1 MFKKQMT
8 LQQRFFLAETIDLLE
23 ELKKEPGFDVNIKGA
38 NGNTALFTAS
48 LGKTKWL
55 IANGC
60 DINFINKKNQNALF
74 KLKVKDFEKLKV
86 LIKNGINIEQ
96 EDIYGCNFLH
106 NLNNVIIDKLAN
118 TENEI
123 NISKLI
129 NKKAKS
135 EKETPLLYNHL
146 KKNIEDVKNLI
157 KLGANPNLRTYSG
170 ENALHIYCSNYEVFK
185 YLIENIKFKNLDKM
199 LNDGTYSRKPVADN
213 LLYILADLLRAATKE
228 DKEIEKEK
236 IYLLKKYYP
245 KETEKMLSDIFDN
258 YSSLDKHVIMELR
271 ELKALTEKEELMNS
285 LEGINNHSYK
295 HTKKRI

>member
-1 MFKKQMT
+1 MFKKQKT
-8 LQQRFFLAETIDLLE
+8 LQQRFFLAETVDVLE
-23 ELKKEPGFDVNIKGA
+23 KLKTEPGFDVNIKGA
-38 NGNTALFTAS
+38 SGNTALFTAN
-48 LGKTKWL
+48 LEKTKWL

-106 NLNNVIIDKLAN
+106 NLNNVVIDKLAN
-118 TENEI
+118 TENDI

-129 NKKAKS
+129 NKKTKS

-146 KKNIEDVKNLI
+146 KKNVEDVKNLI
-157 KLGANPNLRTYSG
+157 KLGSNPNLRTYSG
-170 ENALHIYCSNYEVFK
+170 ENALHIYCYNYEVFK
-185 YLIENIKFKNLDKM
+185 YLIENIKFKNLSKM
-199 LNDGTYSRKPVADN
+199 LNDGTYLRNPTADN
-213 LLYILADLLRAATKE
+213 LLYTLADLLRAATKE
-228 DKEIEKEK
+228 DKEVEKEK
-236 IYLLKKYYP
+236 IYLLKEYYP
-245 KETEKMLSDIFDN
+245 KETEKMLTDIFDN
-258 YSSLDKHVIMELR
+258 YSRLDKRVVTELM

-285 LEGINNHSYK
+285 LEGINNHSSK

>member
-1 MFKKQMT
+1 MLKKQMT

-23 ELKKEPGFDVNIKGA
+23 ELKTEPGFDVNIKGA

-118 TENEI
+118 TENDI

-129 NKKAKS
+129 NKKTKS

-146 KKNIEDVKNLI
+146 KKNTEDVKNLI

-170 ENALHIYCSNYEVFK
+170 ENALHIYCYNYEVFK
-185 YLIENIKFKNLDKM
+185 YLIENIKFKNLSKT
-199 LNDGTYSRKPVADN
+199 LNDGTYLRNSIADN

-245 KETEKMLSDIFDN
+245 KETEKMLIDIFDN

-271 ELKALTEKEELMNS
+271 ELEALREKEELTNS
-285 LEGINNHSYK
+285 IKDINNHYPN